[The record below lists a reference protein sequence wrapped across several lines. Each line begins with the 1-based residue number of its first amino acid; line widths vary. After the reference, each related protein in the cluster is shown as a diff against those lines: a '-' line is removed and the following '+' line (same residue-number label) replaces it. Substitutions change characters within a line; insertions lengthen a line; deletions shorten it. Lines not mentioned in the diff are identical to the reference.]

1 MNREQR
7 LARSGVD
14 PWAWPLRPIEVPT
27 NDVTQLYVS
36 GRCYLGGWSFLNTS
50 TSAGTVTP
58 YDGLDGN
65 GTPLDQIQL
74 PASGSVRG
82 NYNNPGLFCEI
93 GLTVKI
99 AGVFA
104 SGVLFVRFEKP
115 HEHVGGA
122 DLPGWQNTGGDDG
135 NAAAAL
141 RSQHPS
147 PYGAVSP
154 GH

>member
-1 MNREQR
+1 MRDAE
-7 LARSGVD
+7 LARAGVD
-14 PWAWPLRPIEVPT
+14 PWSWPVRPIEVPT
-27 NDVTQLYVS
+27 NDVTQLYLS
-36 GRCYLGGWSFLNTS
+36 GRCYLVGWSFLNTS

-82 NYNNPGLFCEI
+82 NYNNPGIFCEM

-115 HEHVGGA
+115 HEHVGGQHT
-122 DLPGWQNTGGDDG
+122 DRWMNDRGEHGGP
-135 NAAAAL
+135 AAAL
-141 RSQHPS
+141 RREYSS
-147 PYGAVSP
+147 AYGPDQP
-154 GH
+154 GD